1 MQLYDKRAIASI
13 SHTRTES
20 MNCGESAVTK
30 DNMSEE
36 ERRGEE
42 EQHHNGDERKHTETE
57 KNKKKIRS

>member
-1 MQLYDKRAIASI
+1 MTREL
-13 SHTRTES
+13 SHPSVTRTES